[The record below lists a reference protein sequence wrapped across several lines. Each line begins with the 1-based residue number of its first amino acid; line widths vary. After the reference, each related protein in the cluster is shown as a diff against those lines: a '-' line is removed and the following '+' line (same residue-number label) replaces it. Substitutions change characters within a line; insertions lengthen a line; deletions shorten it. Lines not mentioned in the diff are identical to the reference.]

1 MKKLVMAAAIVCAAV
16 LAQAASVT
24 WQSGVVFIPSDDKGT
39 LSAKADYKIADS
51 ATATMYLF
59 ALADETAYNKVAS
72 DGVWATYGSKL
83 DTATKSTSTLSSGKF
98 ADLETTGYA
107 ASSTAYAA
115 ILFTYK
121 DADGKDWYLENMA
134 KVDINDLGGD
144 GISQNLAR
152 YIGGVKDNG
161 QMAAW
166 GTESVPEPTSGML
179 LLMGLAGL
187 ALRRKQK

>member
-1 MKKLVMAAAIVCAAV
+1 MKKLVIAAAIVCAAV
-16 LAQAASVT
+16 LAQAASVS
-24 WQSGVVFIPSDDKGT
+24 WQSGVVFVPSDDKGT

-83 DTATKSTSTLSSGKF
+83 DTATKSTSTLSSSKF
-98 ADLETTGYA
+98 ATLTTDGYA
-107 ASSTAYAA
+107 ANSTAYSA
-115 ILFTYK
+115 ILITYK

-144 GISQNLAR
+144 GSIGNLAR
-152 YIGGVKDNG
+152 YNGGINTQG
-161 QMAAW
+161 QIASW
-166 GTESVPEPTSGML
+166 GTESVPEPTSG
-179 LLMGLAGL
+179 LLMLIGLAGL
-187 ALRRKQK
+187 ALKRKRA